1 MPVRLRF
8 YIFARAQAEEQDN
21 IDMVRS
27 TLGKMSQG
35 VGCFCGCHKEAKG
48 DRLILMGKG
57 VLVSK
62 VPDHA
67 SEVLI
72 DIS

>member
-21 IDMVRS
+21 LDMVRS

-48 DRLILMGKG
+48 DRLILMGIG
-57 VLVSK
+57 VLLIT
-62 VPDHA
+62 VPEHA
-67 SEVLI
+67 GEVLI
-72 DIS
+72 NIS